1 MTSRINT
8 EKLFTYLSIPVD
20 ELENHPD
27 AKVRIKVYAEK
38 EDVHRWAAKDMLD
51 EVKAN
56 NEKGKATSWILP
68 CGPTKQYAY
77 FTEWVNEQRV
87 SLKNVHVF
95 HMDDTLDWQG
105 RHLPLDHKFSFQ
117 GWMRRNFYDPIDEEL
132 SIPEEQRHFP
142 SVYDLDGISRAIE
155 KIGFVDTT
163 YGGIGFRGHI
173 AFNEPPISPWNTV
186 TEEMYRNSLTRIIP
200 LNVDTIVAMSQRSVG
215 GCTHAVP
222 PMTITMGMKDLLSA
236 KRLRFFAD
244 TGAWKRTIIR
254 YLIFGEP
261 TVEYPVTLAQS
272 HQDVMVVVDRDSV
285 LPPLGD

>member
-1 MTSRINT
+1 MTSRIDT
-8 EKLFTYLSIPVD
+8 EKLFSYLSIPVD
-20 ELENHPD
+20 ELEDHPD
-27 AKVRIKVYAEK
+27 AKIRIKVFAEK
-38 EDVHRWAAKDMLD
+38 EDVHRWAANDMLD

-68 CGPTKQYAY
+68 CGPTKQYGY

-105 RHLPLDHKFSFQ
+105 RHLPLEHKFSFQ
-117 GWMRRNFYDPIDEEL
+117 GWMQKNFYDPIDEEL

-155 KIGFVDTT
+155 EIGLVDTT

-173 AFNEPPISPWNTV
+173 AFNEPPISPWNTI

-200 LNVDTIVAMSQRSVG
+200 LNIDTIVAMSQRFVG

-254 YLIFGEP
+254 YLLFGEP

-272 HQDVMVVVDRDSV
+272 HQDVMVVVDRDSAI
-285 LPPLGD
+285 PPLGE